1 MLKMMD
7 GGSILL
13 KSEQGEHLIVCISN
27 KVFVISASKAQ
38 EKPVD
43 IIYKMLSFGGLKMG
57 VWSFDNRFREA

>member
-13 KSEQGEHLIVCISN
+13 KSEQGEHLIVCMSN

-43 IIYKMLSFGGLKMG
+43 IIYKMLSSCGSENGGL
-57 VWSFDNRFREA
+57 VVR